1 MSGQSTDVLVQEHV
15 QLQQR
20 LEQLVVVVALEEAE
34 EVQQRLHVELGEVR
48 GEVPLDQGL
57 ELRNVVVE
65 HLYEL
70 EVPLE
75 TQTGEGLRQVQAH
88 DQVQAEVQQQLEG
101 VRAQLATAGQLVAHA
116 LAEEPRKRQPLE
128 RGALV
133 EHEVDVLLQVH
144 LDFLE
149 DDHAQLAHAAH
160 QVGRVLQKEI
170 ALDSVAFGVFVQK
183 AEEDAVEV
191 EHVVQDRRQ
200 HFDPRATVLQA
211 KAAQLPVQEVHDLGQ
226 EAEVDPQVA
235 VRAVQRLLRD
245 LQDPV
250 VHAQQPLLLDLA
262 LDFFAGLV
270 VVVVDQ
276 VARQQRLLARMGALG
291 FVLLGPAQA
300 DVAELLGRG
309 EDVRADE
316 PVLALVLDG
325 LQNAQLLGAVV
336 GAPHFLGAALG
347 EVPFDRPALLR
358 NRVRRHS
365 RPQVVRVDFVLV
377 REELERELLEQVRAD
392 LLDLGEDARGHFDED
407 AQVELA
413 QELVEVLVLDVV
425 LAEQRL
431 VAQHLRVKGDLR
443 LDLAVGRAQSL
454 HFQAEAVVEAEQ
466 EGLTEAVQ
474 RRALPQQSQVLF
486 EQKQRRLQQRTV
498 QEGLRH
504 RLAQAERALT
514 GAEVF
519 LLVELLEVLDQV
531 PHARE
536 ALENGVFPAHFGV
549 NQHVLESADR
559 AQRGPGQESAH
570 QEQRRPGLQE
580 EVVSGQVV
588 DRDEAHVHQLLLK
601 NRLVTVTCDIWFSK
615 SVSR

>member
-1 MSGQSTDVLVQEHV
+1 M
-15 QLQQR
+15 R
-20 LEQLVVVVALEEAE
+20 
-34 EVQQRLHVELGEVR
+34 R
-48 GEVPLDQGL
+48 EVPLDQGL

-88 DQVQAEVQQQLEG
+88 DQVQAEVQQQLER

-160 QVGRVLQKEI
+160 QVGRVLQEEI
-170 ALDSVAFGVFVQK
+170 ALDSVAFGVFSQK
-183 AEEDAVEV
+183 AEEHAVEV
-191 EHVVQDRRQ
+191 EHIVQHRRQ
-200 HFDPRATVLQA
+200 HFDPCATVLQA
-211 KAAQLPVQEVHDLGQ
+211 KAAQLPVQEVHDFGQ

-235 VRAVQRLLRD
+235 IRAVQRLLRD

-250 VHAQQPLLLDLA
+250 VHAQQPLLLDLP

-270 VVVVDQ
+270 VVVVHQ
-276 VARQQRLLARMGALG
+276 VARQQRFLAQMGAGALG

-309 EDVRADE
+309 QDVRADE

-336 GAPHFLGAALG
+336 GAPHLLGAALG

-365 RPQVVRVDFVLV
+365 RSEVVRLDFVLV
-377 REELERELLEQVRAD
+377 GEELERELLEQVRAD
-392 LLDLGEDARGHFDED
+392 LLDLGEDARGHFDEN

-504 RLAQAERALT
+504 RFAQAERALT

-536 ALENGVFPAHFGV
+536 AFENGVFPAHFGV
-549 NQHVLESADR
+549 NQHVLECADR

-580 EVVSGQVV
+580 EVVPGQVV
-588 DRDEAHVHQLLLK
+588 DRDEAHVHQLLLE